1 MSSPDKKNYHSQV
14 SETVKSKKV
23 SCNGGGGALG
33 HPKIYLD
40 MGKENH
46 SIDSYIIAI
55 RTAPCLDSTAL
66 SICTLGVS
74 SCFRIIVFS
83 P

>member
-1 MSSPDKKNYHSQV
+1 MSSPDKKNYHSQI

-40 MGKENH
+40 MGKENQ
-46 SIDSYIIAI
+46 IICPYCSKI
-55 RTAPCLDSTAL
+55 FILEL
-66 SICTLGVS
+66 
-74 SCFRIIVFS
+74 
-83 P
+83 